1 MVGSCG
7 ATITYPHPSS
17 TSSHASLCVRVTP
30 PTCPPDPA
38 PPCSGRHPQ
47 QPNDR
52 LDRPPCQPVC
62 LLHYW
67 DMDCVS
73 ITHSHTYEYT
83 HTHIHTPQWCLTFPV
98 QQVRHGCDEPPCLS
112 SGELVSLSFSLP
124 LRHTHRHTLSVVLL
138 QVLQRVVFRRATAAR
153 IPQELL
159 HGAGHPPN
167 QVRTRPGHPPTL
179 THTHV
184 R

>member
-7 ATITYPHPSS
+7 ATITYPHPSNR
-17 TSSHASLCVRVTP
+17 SSHASLCVRVTP
-30 PTCPPDPA
+30 PTCPPDPG
-38 PPCSGRHPQ
+38 PPCSGQHPQ

-52 LDRPPCQPVC
+52 LDRPPRQPVC

-73 ITHSHTYEYT
+73 VTHPHTCEYT

-112 SGELVSLSFSLP
+112 SGELVSMSFSLSP
-124 LRHTHRHTLSVVLL
+124 SQTYTQTHTQCCFAAGPTTC
-138 QVLQRVVFRRATAAR
+138 RVQTSYCGQDSPRAAAR
-153 IPQELL
+153 C
-159 HGAGHPPN
+159 
-167 QVRTRPGHPPTL
+167 RTSP
-179 THTHV
+179 
-184 R
+184 